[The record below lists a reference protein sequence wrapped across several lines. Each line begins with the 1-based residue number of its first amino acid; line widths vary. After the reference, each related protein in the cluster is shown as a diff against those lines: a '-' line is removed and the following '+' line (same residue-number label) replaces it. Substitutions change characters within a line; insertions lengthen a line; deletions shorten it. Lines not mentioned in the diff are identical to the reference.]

1 MDHPCFLIRN
11 EPQNISNKRVAH
23 INSTGQHQMG
33 QVHEHCVCLLQLSC
47 SCGCCGRHTNNM
59 IFNQNEQLNISI
71 ERVAEDNTRWVR
83 CTSIH
88 IEYKNIVFASYH
100 FSVPLVVEW
109 YTFRCC
115 GRYTNNMIFDQKWTI
130 KYLRWKS
137 LRWKSY
143 SGQHQMGW
151 VHYHPQ
157 SVLEHQNIV
166 FDYYH
171 FSVLLEH

>member
-1 MDHPCFLIRN
+1 MYFGLYNFWSEMNHKISQIKGLHILIAQDNTRWVRCTDIVFASYNFLV
-11 EPQNISNKRVAH
+11 PVVAEWYSFH
-23 INSTGQHQMG
+23 
-33 QVHEHCVCLLQLSC
+33 
-47 SCGCCGRHTNNM
+47 CCGRHTNNM
-59 IFNQNEQLNISI
+59 IFNQNEQVNISF

-130 KYLRWKS
+130 KYLRWKY
-137 LRWKSY
+137 LRWKKSYY

-157 SVLEHQNIV
+157 SVLEH
-166 FDYYH
+166 
-171 FSVLLEH
+171 